1 LAADRHAIAAGAP
14 RHCEFR
20 TIALTVMPGLSRP
33 STSFNHAA
41 GSRSAGHLPAA
52 HAEPRGW
59 PGIGRSKE
67 RPFFDRLYPAMTENG
82 MIING

>member
-1 LAADRHAIAAGAP
+1 MNSCLDWRPIDMQIAAGAP

-41 GSRSAGHLPAA
+41 GSHSITSIDPPAR
-52 HAEPRGW
+52 HSYIDVE
-59 PGIGRSKE
+59 E
-67 RPFFDRLYPAMTENG
+67 RTPTAFGASEDV
-82 MIING
+82 